1 MNALL
6 IPTSRMSNPIPL
18 KNVYQ
23 ISFISTAFSGS
34 YSILR
39 SSSENRGCEGF
50 GVGVGVVISHPFMS
64 GGSMPWKNIHEIAS
78 PIQIM

>member
-1 MNALL
+1 M
-6 IPTSRMSNPIPL
+6 IMSKPTPV
-18 KNVYQ
+18 KKVYQ
-23 ISFISTAFSGS
+23 INFFSTISSGS

-39 SSSENRGCEGF
+39 ISSENRGC
-50 GVGVGVVISHPFMS
+50 VGVGAVLGVAISHPFRS

>member
-1 MNALL
+1 
-6 IPTSRMSNPIPL
+6 MSKPIPV

-23 ISFISTAFSGS
+23 INFFSTISSGS

-39 SSSENRGCEGF
+39 ISSENRGCVGF
-50 GVGVGVVISHPFMS
+50 GAIVGFAISHPFRS
-64 GGSMPWKNIHEIAS
+64 GGSMPWKNSHEIAN